1 MAVKTMQNTLQNV
14 VLEKEEIGIRYGE
27 LKEQYRKFHNEQV
40 DIVRNLNQQV
50 KTLEQQ
56 RVRNGQQR
64 VVNSLANWSTNKV
77 QNAWNKW
84 IELTKEKRRYE
95 ENKQVMATLERKVDD
110 RVAKIRGN
118 QAALLA
124 MKLLQQAARRSFI
137 LWRDSTRR
145 NVERR
150 RKGARFAEKRSKR
163 QLQRVIMCWRREFQK
178 EKYYRLGM
186 SKIERLVAF
195 SLRRWGMRKWSV
207 QTFRLV
213 LEEKDRRLSALNG
226 TMELQTKTI
235 VGLEMALDES
245 QNARRELQRRQE
257 EEKMKYAEKIE
268 THQAAALAVRQK
280 LGRFFTKQYDRQL
293 LKDILREWRTM
304 ATYLLGVR
312 KRTDLAQAKLRTLK
326 LKRSVNNWHYRALQ
340 THKKRLKTL
349 QILSRMRH
357 LGVLKCFNSW
367 RELVNE
373 QKSRKTALL
382 YAVNRIRN
390 RGIAR
395 CFSQWVAFK
404 EQRISLRSGIES
416 MAALAIKQQLF
427 FMFSSW
433 KEQVT
438 TLKIAAQVR
447 QQQLIQ
453 QAWENRLEQA
463 KRDLNFQRECFT
475 QWHKLVLQRQ
485 RHDIVVKKCL
495 ARLKNVFLAKSL
507 GSWREFV
514 ENRKNQRDLVRRW
527 VARCNTGALQR
538 AWNRWQRQNV
548 LKEQQLLMLRLQQE
562 RDAELKQLET
572 EFELYRTAQ
581 QMLREETEQIQTEQK
596 KTLKETR
603 IRLQEETKRAQR
615 FAVAVETLC
624 SNKDRESTQ
633 LRCFKAWYAV
643 VRRSDYFRKTVD
655 IFQNTLDVRQTRKIL
670 TKWRKFTSQQ
680 RRLNA
685 IFTTIQ
691 SCLSRWWQIQ
701 CFKAWKEARR
711 RSRAVQIFST
721 LFCRNSEISISREV
735 LTEWRKL
742 ARKNHLLRKTLEK
755 IWLGSVHAK
764 MRQQFRHWVEITKA
778 EATKEQIEKR
788 NVALAEI
795 RAKVWWKQSVS
806 TMRFCFSE
814 WKETVETRKKQR
826 LAERKLL
833 LFQRTRL
840 ITVCF
845 KNWAE
850 LVAIRSK
857 AEERNQQF
865 ACWLRKL
872 QRRKQQRAMTLWKI
886 LVIRNQQRDLE
897 ELKKVRSNQ
906 QEELQLQREEIA
918 LLMCTAAETKRKLA
932 DVTDIHDE
940 STIKMLYLTECGL
953 VAKYFNALKL
963 KVSMRRYQR
972 QAVHFSQK
980 IARRRH
986 LAEVFSNWH
995 SFSEKSRAVKL
1006 LVAQKL
1012 GRCHIFLSRN
1022 ILRQWQ
1028 SIACQ
1033 HRVIKQKQRKLQQRI
1048 RKRIIKNTF
1057 EAWRRSIRRERN
1069 ISTAMDQLEIIVR
1082 RLKLKHTLFSWQ
1094 QRCIHE
1100 RNRAIQE
1107 REKHK
1112 KVMQFLMGRQE
1123 AGLVR
1128 TFHSW
1133 KEHTQF
1139 KRDSRSQAQQRY
1151 TTKCQAILV
1160 KCWDDWCSIVRATQL
1175 QRKSIVCIQTVTKR
1189 YYYRIALSRW
1199 RRYRFLSQI
1208 RVLQAGNEQLSHQ
1221 IADNSQQL
1229 HSKSMSVN
1237 QLSSELVKL
1246 QEKLHEVESRSSAVS
1261 LEVTSQELNRS
1272 KQLICLSVLSKIM
1285 LKRTVSREVSEAF
1298 ALWKIKIFDI
1308 RRKHRALVSV
1318 ANVRQRRKRL
1328 FAFWLWK
1335 VKMLRWRQLDSLR
1348 KLWGRS
1354 DLLAIL
1360 QRWRKFSTTQAKLR
1374 LFLTKRCLLSY
1385 TTRCLPVSIAFR
1397 LWKTKAA
1404 ALHQLATL
1412 HTELQSEQDSSTTH
1426 LRRLALGKWCWIA
1439 YHHRLRQM
1447 RAFLSRCYVNS
1458 TKTNAVR
1465 YRRAI
1470 EEMQLT
1476 SEAALAKV
1484 KEQSEA
1490 RAHEEMGALSA
1501 AEEQLTAGA
1510 SFQAL
1515 QTLIRRLF
1523 QPTSLKDL
1531 FVSVSS
1537 TFAQILHGSAA
1548 VLFLFDPS
1556 SNELWTQREEN
1567 QLIQV
1572 PASLGIAGST
1582 LSSGSTLIVTDVSS
1596 DPRFHP
1602 MVSFKFTLFLIS
1614 NLKVVCIVEQMIF
1627 EMLRNCRDRVRARL
1641 PEKFIKLFNQNKN
1654 WRKYYALIER
1664 KATELENKL
1673 RDVLEER
1680 EQLIQS
1686 KSELHKRHQLVK
1698 DKLESSQQNTKNVSK
1713 LVTDWKKKLVKWQ
1726 QELDEKDQAIGKK
1739 TSELEKVETE
1749 FERYRHERRSKDLQ
1763 NVLNSPT
1770 KPPRGEEC
1778 DESQSLSDHGQL
1790 SILRADK
1797 TRLKSQL
1804 IRAEADNLLLVKA
1817 ISISRSQHGE
1827 LPRTIQAEVTRVAT
1841 RVSRRAPSEA

>member
-1 MAVKTMQNTLQNV
+1 MPGEKRHVAALAGEKEALGANWKSAQCVTSLYDSYIQVQKENEQLREDVRRLEQSELLAKIKEPENTKGDVLEQEIRLLRSEKLRVEETHRLELQKLETRAASSETQHQQLVAKYHERFEFDPLEAKRAAMAVKTMQNTLQNV

-280 LGRFFTKQYDRQL
+280 LGRFFTKQSDRQL

-670 TKWRKFTSQQ
+670 TKWRNFTSQQ

-735 LTEWRKL
+735 FTEWRKL

-986 LAEVFSNWH
+986 LAE
-995 SFSEKSRAVKL
+995 
-1006 LVAQKL
+1006 
-1012 GRCHIFLSRN
+1012 
-1022 ILRQWQ
+1022 
-1028 SIACQ
+1028 
-1033 HRVIKQKQRKLQQRI
+1033 
-1048 RKRIIKNTF
+1048 
-1057 EAWRRSIRRERN
+1057 
-1069 ISTAMDQLEIIVR
+1069 
-1082 RLKLKHTLFSWQ
+1082 
-1094 QRCIHE
+1094 
-1100 RNRAIQE
+1100 
-1107 REKHK
+1107 
-1112 KVMQFLMGRQE
+1112 
-1123 AGLVR
+1123 
-1128 TFHSW
+1128 
-1133 KEHTQF
+1133 
-1139 KRDSRSQAQQRY
+1139 
-1151 TTKCQAILV
+1151 
-1160 KCWDDWCSIVRATQL
+1160 
-1175 QRKSIVCIQTVTKR
+1175 
-1189 YYYRIALSRW
+1189 
-1199 RRYRFLSQI
+1199 
-1208 RVLQAGNEQLSHQ
+1208 
-1221 IADNSQQL
+1221 
-1229 HSKSMSVN
+1229 
-1237 QLSSELVKL
+1237 
-1246 QEKLHEVESRSSAVS
+1246 
-1261 LEVTSQELNRS
+1261 
-1272 KQLICLSVLSKIM
+1272 IM

-1572 PASLGIAGST
+1572 PASL
-1582 LSSGSTLIVTDVSS
+1582 

-1602 MVSFKFTLFLIS
+1602 MVDQFAMSGLQQDDTLTISRS
-1614 NLKVVCIVEQMIF
+1614 NLHSKPTYGMVSSALVSTNGAVYGVLQVAFPTSSLSPIDRRILITQTQLYSKICCYYVEQMIF

-1641 PEKFIKLFNQNKN
+1641 PEKFIKLFKQNKN

-1698 DKLESSQQNTKNVSK
+1698 DKLESSQQNTKTVSK

-1749 FERYRHERRSKDLQ
+1749 FERYRRERRSKDLQ

>member
-1 MAVKTMQNTLQNV
+1 MPGEKRHVAALAGEKEALGANWKSAQCVTSLYDSYIQVQKENEQLREDVRRLEQSELLAKIKEPENTKGDVLEQEIRLLRSEKLRVEETHRLELQKLETRAASSETQHQQLVAKYHERFEFDPLEAKRAAMAVKTMQNTLQNV

-280 LGRFFTKQYDRQL
+280 LGRFFTKQSDRQL

-670 TKWRKFTSQQ
+670 TKWRNFTSQQ

-735 LTEWRKL
+735 FTEWRKL

-1006 LVAQKL
+1006 LIAQKL

-1123 AGLVR
+1123 AGL
-1128 TFHSW
+1128 
-1133 KEHTQF
+1133 
-1139 KRDSRSQAQQRY
+1139 
-1151 TTKCQAILV
+1151 
-1160 KCWDDWCSIVRATQL
+1160 
-1175 QRKSIVCIQTVTKR
+1175 
-1189 YYYRIALSRW
+1189 
-1199 RRYRFLSQI
+1199 
-1208 RVLQAGNEQLSHQ
+1208 
-1221 IADNSQQL
+1221 
-1229 HSKSMSVN
+1229 
-1237 QLSSELVKL
+1237 
-1246 QEKLHEVESRSSAVS
+1246 
-1261 LEVTSQELNRS
+1261 
-1272 KQLICLSVLSKIM
+1272 
-1285 LKRTVSREVSEAF
+1285 
-1298 ALWKIKIFDI
+1298 
-1308 RRKHRALVSV
+1308 
-1318 ANVRQRRKRL
+1318 
-1328 FAFWLWK
+1328 
-1335 VKMLRWRQLDSLR
+1335 
-1348 KLWGRS
+1348 
-1354 DLLAIL
+1354 
-1360 QRWRKFSTTQAKLR
+1360 
-1374 LFLTKRCLLSY
+1374 
-1385 TTRCLPVSIAFR
+1385 
-1397 LWKTKAA
+1397 
-1404 ALHQLATL
+1404 
-1412 HTELQSEQDSSTTH
+1412 
-1426 LRRLALGKWCWIA
+1426 
-1439 YHHRLRQM
+1439 M

-1572 PASLGIAGST
+1572 PASL
-1582 LSSGSTLIVTDVSS
+1582 

-1602 MVSFKFTLFLIS
+1602 MVDQFAMSGLQQDDTLTISRS
-1614 NLKVVCIVEQMIF
+1614 NLHSKPTYGMVSSALVSTNGAVYGVLQVAFPTSSLSPIDRRILITQTQLYSKICCYYVEQMIF

-1641 PEKFIKLFNQNKN
+1641 PEKFIKLFKQNKN

-1698 DKLESSQQNTKNVSK
+1698 DKLESSQQNTKTVSK

-1749 FERYRHERRSKDLQ
+1749 FERYRRERRSKDLQ

>member
-1 MAVKTMQNTLQNV
+1 MPGEKRHVAALAGEKEALGANWKSAQCVTSLYDSYIQVQKENEQLREDVRRLEQSELLAKIKEPEDTKGDELEQEIRLLRSEKLRMEETHRLELQKLETRAASSETQHQQLVAKYHERFEFDPLEAKRAAMAVKTMQNTLQNV

-40 DIVRNLNQQV
+40 DIVRNLKQQV

-77 QNAWNKW
+77 QNAWSKW

-110 RVAKIRGN
+110 RVAKIREN

-137 LWRDSTRR
+137 LWRDLTRR

-150 RKGARFAEKRSKR
+150 RKGAKFAEKCSKR

-186 SKIERLVAF
+186 SKIEHLVAF

-268 THQAAALAVRQK
+268 KHQAAALAVRQK
-280 LGRFFTKQYDRQL
+280 LGQFFTKQSDRQL

-312 KRTDLAQAKLRTLK
+312 QRTDLAQAKLRTLK

-340 THKKRLKTL
+340 THKKRLKTQ

-357 LGVLKCFNSW
+357 LDVLKCFNSW
-367 RELVNE
+367 RELANE
-373 QKSRKTALL
+373 QKSRKAALL
-382 YAVNRIRN
+382 YAVNRMRN

-495 ARLKNVFLAKSL
+495 ARLKNGFLAKSL

-514 ENRKNQRDLVRRW
+514 ENRTNQRDLVRRW

-581 QMLREETEQIQTEQK
+581 QMLREETEQIRTEQE

-603 IRLQEETKRAQR
+603 TRLQEETKRAQR

-633 LRCFKAWYAV
+633 SRCFKAWYGV

-670 TKWRKFTSQQ
+670 TKWRNFTSQQ

-691 SCLSRWWQIQ
+691 SCFSRWWQIQ

-721 LFCRNSEISISREV
+721 LFSRNSEISISREV
-735 LTEWRKL
+735 FTEWRKL

-788 NVALAEI
+788 NVALAAI

-857 AEERNQQF
+857 VEERNQQF

-872 QRRKQQRAMTLWKI
+872 KRRKQQRAMTLWKI

-897 ELKKVRSNQ
+897 ELKKVRSTQ

-953 VAKYFNALKL
+953 VAKCFNALKL

-986 LAEVFSNWH
+986 LAE
-995 SFSEKSRAVKL
+995 
-1006 LVAQKL
+1006 
-1012 GRCHIFLSRN
+1012 
-1022 ILRQWQ
+1022 
-1028 SIACQ
+1028 
-1033 HRVIKQKQRKLQQRI
+1033 
-1048 RKRIIKNTF
+1048 
-1057 EAWRRSIRRERN
+1057 
-1069 ISTAMDQLEIIVR
+1069 
-1082 RLKLKHTLFSWQ
+1082 
-1094 QRCIHE
+1094 
-1100 RNRAIQE
+1100 
-1107 REKHK
+1107 
-1112 KVMQFLMGRQE
+1112 
-1123 AGLVR
+1123 
-1128 TFHSW
+1128 
-1133 KEHTQF
+1133 
-1139 KRDSRSQAQQRY
+1139 
-1151 TTKCQAILV
+1151 
-1160 KCWDDWCSIVRATQL
+1160 
-1175 QRKSIVCIQTVTKR
+1175 
-1189 YYYRIALSRW
+1189 
-1199 RRYRFLSQI
+1199 
-1208 RVLQAGNEQLSHQ
+1208 
-1221 IADNSQQL
+1221 
-1229 HSKSMSVN
+1229 
-1237 QLSSELVKL
+1237 
-1246 QEKLHEVESRSSAVS
+1246 
-1261 LEVTSQELNRS
+1261 
-1272 KQLICLSVLSKIM
+1272 
-1285 LKRTVSREVSEAF
+1285 
-1298 ALWKIKIFDI
+1298 
-1308 RRKHRALVSV
+1308 
-1318 ANVRQRRKRL
+1318 RRKRL

-1374 LFLTKRCLLSY
+1374 LFLTMRCLLSY

-1412 HTELQSEQDSSTTH
+1412 HTELQSEQDSSTTY

-1484 KEQSEA
+1484 KEQSKA

-1572 PASLGIAGST
+1572 PASL
-1582 LSSGSTLIVTDVSS
+1582 

-1602 MVSFKFTLFLIS
+1602 MPTYGMVSSALVSTDGAVYGVLQVAFPTSSLSPIDRRILVTQTQLYSKI
-1614 NLKVVCIVEQMIF
+1614 CCYYVEQMIF

-1641 PEKFIKLFNQNKN
+1641 PEKFIKLFKQNKN

-1726 QELDEKDQAIGKK
+1726 QELDEKDQAIAKK

-1749 FERYRHERRSKDLQ
+1749 FERYRRERRSKDLQ

-1778 DESQSLSDHGQL
+1778 DESQSLSDRGQL

-1841 RVSRRAPSEA
+1841 RVSRLAPSEA

>member
-1 MAVKTMQNTLQNV
+1 MPGEKRHVAALAGEKEALGANWKSAQCVTSLYDSYIQVQKENEQLREDVRRLEQSELLAKIKEPENTKGDVLEQEIRLLRSEKLRMEETHRLELQKLETRAASSETQHQQLVAKYHERFEFDPLEAKRAAMAVKTMQNTLQNV

-280 LGRFFTKQYDRQL
+280 LGRFFTKQSDRQL

-670 TKWRKFTSQQ
+670 TKWRNFTSQQ

-735 LTEWRKL
+735 FTEWRKL

-953 VAKYFNALKL
+953 VAN
-963 KVSMRRYQR
+963 
-972 QAVHFSQK
+972 
-980 IARRRH
+980 
-986 LAEVFSNWH
+986 
-995 SFSEKSRAVKL
+995 
-1006 LVAQKL
+1006 
-1012 GRCHIFLSRN
+1012 
-1022 ILRQWQ
+1022 
-1028 SIACQ
+1028 
-1033 HRVIKQKQRKLQQRI
+1033 
-1048 RKRIIKNTF
+1048 
-1057 EAWRRSIRRERN
+1057 
-1069 ISTAMDQLEIIVR
+1069 
-1082 RLKLKHTLFSWQ
+1082 
-1094 QRCIHE
+1094 
-1100 RNRAIQE
+1100 
-1107 REKHK
+1107 
-1112 KVMQFLMGRQE
+1112 
-1123 AGLVR
+1123 
-1128 TFHSW
+1128 
-1133 KEHTQF
+1133 
-1139 KRDSRSQAQQRY
+1139 
-1151 TTKCQAILV
+1151 
-1160 KCWDDWCSIVRATQL
+1160 
-1175 QRKSIVCIQTVTKR
+1175 
-1189 YYYRIALSRW
+1189 
-1199 RRYRFLSQI
+1199 
-1208 RVLQAGNEQLSHQ
+1208 
-1221 IADNSQQL
+1221 
-1229 HSKSMSVN
+1229 
-1237 QLSSELVKL
+1237 
-1246 QEKLHEVESRSSAVS
+1246 
-1261 LEVTSQELNRS
+1261 
-1272 KQLICLSVLSKIM
+1272 KIM

-1572 PASLGIAGST
+1572 PASL
-1582 LSSGSTLIVTDVSS
+1582 

-1602 MVSFKFTLFLIS
+1602 MVDQFAMSGLQQDDTLTISRS
-1614 NLKVVCIVEQMIF
+1614 NLHSKPTYGMVSSALVSTNGAVYGVLQVAFPTSSLSPIDRRILITQTQLYSKICCYYVEQMIF

-1749 FERYRHERRSKDLQ
+1749 FERYRRERRSKDLQ

>member
-1 MAVKTMQNTLQNV
+1 MPGEKRHVAALAGEKEALGANWKSAQCVTSLYDSYIQVQKENEQLREDVRRLEQSELLAKIKEPENTKGDVLEQEIRLLRSEKLRVEETHRLELQKLETRAASSETQHQQLVAKYHERFEFDPLEAKRAAMAVKTMQNTLQNV

-280 LGRFFTKQYDRQL
+280 LGRFFTKQSDRQL

-670 TKWRKFTSQQ
+670 TKWRNFTSQQ

-735 LTEWRKL
+735 FTEWRKL

-963 KVSMRRYQR
+963 
-972 QAVHFSQK
+972 
-980 IARRRH
+980 
-986 LAEVFSNWH
+986 
-995 SFSEKSRAVKL
+995 
-1006 LVAQKL
+1006 
-1012 GRCHIFLSRN
+1012 
-1022 ILRQWQ
+1022 
-1028 SIACQ
+1028 
-1033 HRVIKQKQRKLQQRI
+1033 
-1048 RKRIIKNTF
+1048 
-1057 EAWRRSIRRERN
+1057 
-1069 ISTAMDQLEIIVR
+1069 
-1082 RLKLKHTLFSWQ
+1082 
-1094 QRCIHE
+1094 
-1100 RNRAIQE
+1100 
-1107 REKHK
+1107 
-1112 KVMQFLMGRQE
+1112 
-1123 AGLVR
+1123 
-1128 TFHSW
+1128 
-1133 KEHTQF
+1133 
-1139 KRDSRSQAQQRY
+1139 
-1151 TTKCQAILV
+1151 
-1160 KCWDDWCSIVRATQL
+1160 
-1175 QRKSIVCIQTVTKR
+1175 
-1189 YYYRIALSRW
+1189 
-1199 RRYRFLSQI
+1199 
-1208 RVLQAGNEQLSHQ
+1208 
-1221 IADNSQQL
+1221 
-1229 HSKSMSVN
+1229 
-1237 QLSSELVKL
+1237 
-1246 QEKLHEVESRSSAVS
+1246 
-1261 LEVTSQELNRS
+1261 
-1272 KQLICLSVLSKIM
+1272 KIM

-1602 MVSFKFTLFLIS
+1602 MVDQFAMSGLQQDDTLTISRS
-1614 NLKVVCIVEQMIF
+1614 NLHSKPTYGMVSSALVSTNGAVYGVLQVAFPTSSLSPIDRRILITQTQLYSKICCYYVEQMIF

-1641 PEKFIKLFNQNKN
+1641 PEKFIKLFKQNKN

-1698 DKLESSQQNTKNVSK
+1698 DKLESSQQNTKTVSK

-1749 FERYRHERRSKDLQ
+1749 FERYRRERRSKDLQ